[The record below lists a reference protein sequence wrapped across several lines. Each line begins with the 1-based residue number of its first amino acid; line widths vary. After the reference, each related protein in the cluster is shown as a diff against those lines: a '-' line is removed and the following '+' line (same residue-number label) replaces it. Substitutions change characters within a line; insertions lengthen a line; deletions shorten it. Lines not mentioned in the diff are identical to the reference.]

1 MAGAIG
7 RPLDRADG
15 RAKVTG
21 ALRYSAEVPYPNLAH
36 AVMVLSTIPSG
47 RIHTIDASAALRQ
60 PGVLQVFTH
69 ENAPR
74 VTGSKGPKDDNARII
89 AVLQDDHVRY
99 DRQPVALVVA
109 DTLERAT
116 DAASLV
122 RVRYGATDAFTRF
135 EHADAFTPANVQ
147 HVAAVEDRGDPRG
160 AFAAA
165 PVRVDNVYTTP
176 AEHHNP
182 MEPHATVAAWDGDNL
197 TLHDATQGVFATR
210 KRVAEVFGIPLS
222 HVRVI
227 CPFIGGGF
235 GCKGSTWPH
244 TVLAAMA
251 AKALHRPVKLVL
263 DRPQMFGSVG
273 WRPRTEQRV
282 ALGAARD
289 GKLVS
294 TIHTAKTNT
303 SVFDIFVEP
312 STVLTKMLYDV
323 PNLRVAQTLVRMNV
337 STPTYMRAPG
347 ESSGSFALESAMD
360 ELAYAAGIDPLE
372 LRLRNYAETDP
383 GEKIPFSSKSLRE
396 CYRVAAERFGWSRR
410 AAQPRSMRAGDELV
424 GYGMAT
430 ATYPTNRSMASALVR
445 ISADGSAHALA
456 GTQDIGTGSYTVF
469 RQVAADGVGLPFERV
484 HFDLGDTNMPMTPVS
499 GGSQTAASVSSAVF
513 AAAQVARDNVLA
525 FAAADASSPLYG
537 KTSDDVTVQDGRFAL
552 KSDPSRGETYAAIL
566 TRHPVGEIE
575 GRADSAPAAD
585 AKKLHSMH
593 AFGAQFAEVRV
604 DPQLGTVRVARMI
617 SAFASGRIL
626 NRKTARSQY
635 LGGMTWAIGMALHEV
650 TRMDLR
656 NGRIMNANLAD
667 YLVPVHAD
675 VPALEAIVVDEE
687 DPYVNPLGVKGI
699 GEIGIVGGAAAI
711 ANAVFHA
718 TGKRIRD
725 LPIQPDKLV

>member
-1 MAGAIG
+1 MVAAIG
-7 RPLDRADG
+7 APLRRADG
-15 RAKVTG
+15 RAKITG
-21 ALRYSAEVPYPNLAH
+21 AAQYSAEVTYPGLVH
-36 AVMVLSTIPSG
+36 AVMVLSTISSG
-47 RIHTIDASAALRQ
+47 RIASIDASAALRQ
-60 PGVLQVFTH
+60 AGVLHVFTH
-69 ENAPR
+69 ANAPR
-74 VTGSKGPKDDNARII
+74 IKQSKASKDDTGRILP
-89 AVLQDDHVRY
+89 VLQDAEIRY
-99 DRQPVALVVA
+99 DREPVALVVA

-122 RVRYGATDAFTRF
+122 RVRYGSSEAFTRF
-135 EHADAFTPANVQ
+135 EHADAFTPASVQ
-147 HVAAVEDRGDPRG
+147 HEAAVEERGKPDA

-165 PVRVDNVYTTP
+165 AVRVDRTYSTP

-182 MEPHATVAAWDGDNL
+182 MEPHATVAVWDGDRL

-210 KRVAEVFGIPLS
+210 KRVAEVFDIPLS
-222 HVRVI
+222 QVRVL
-227 CPFIGGGF
+227 CPYLGGGF
-235 GCKGSTWPH
+235 GSKGSTWPH

-251 AKALHRPVKLVL
+251 AKALRRPVKLVL

-282 ALGAARD
+282 ALGASRD

-323 PNLRVAQTLVRMNV
+323 PNLRVAQTLTRMNV
-337 STPTYMRAPG
+337 STPTFMRAPG

-360 ELAYAAGIDPLE
+360 ELAYAVGIDPLE

-383 GEKIPFSSKSLRE
+383 GLRVPFSSKSLRE
-396 CYRVAAERFGWSRR
+396 CYRIGAEGFGWSKR
-410 AAQPRSMRAGDELV
+410 AERPRSMHAGNQLV

-430 ATYPTNRSMASALVR
+430 ATYPTNRSMAAALVR
-445 ISADGSAHALA
+445 VSADGSAHALA

-469 RQVAADGVGLPFERV
+469 AQVAADGLGVPVERV
-484 HFDLGDTNMPMTPVS
+484 RFELGDTNLPPTPVS
-499 GGSQTAASVSSAVF
+499 GGSQTAASVSPAVL
-513 AAAQVARDNVLA
+513 AAAQDARNKVLA
-525 FAAADASSPLYG
+525 LAAADAASPLYG
-537 KTSDDVTVQDGRFAL
+537 KGPEDVVVSGGRFAL
-552 KSDPSRGETYAAIL
+552 RSDPSRGETYAAIL
-566 TRHPVGEIE
+566 SRHASGEVE
-575 GRADSAPAAD
+575 GRAESAPSAE
-585 AKKLHSMH
+585 AKKQHSMH
-593 AFGAQFAEVRV
+593 AFGAHFVEVRV
-604 DPQLGTVRVARMI
+604 DRQLGTTRVSRMV

-626 NRKTARSQY
+626 NHKTARSQY
-635 LGGMTWAIGMALHEV
+635 IGGMTWAIGMALHEE

-656 NGRIMNANLAD
+656 SGRIMNANLAD

-675 VPALEAIVVDEE
+675 VPALEAIIVDEE

-711 ANAVFHA
+711 ANAVYHA

-725 LPIQPDKLV
+725 LPIAPDKLV